1 MGRAFWVCAVS
12 TGLIYVVGPSGVG
25 KDSLLNWLRAHV
37 RSMKVAPAL
46 HFARRTVTR
55 AQGNSNEDHESVD
68 IETFTQLVS
77 SRAFA
82 LQWEAHG
89 LHYGV
94 RHTEVIGR
102 SGWVMVNGSRAY
114 LEQARALFAGL
125 TALHVCAPEAE
136 VHARLAAR
144 QRETPA
150 QVQARMLRA
159 SAADV
164 APAPSDLAIVNAGT
178 LDATAAELCE
188 LLQAHTGLQ
197 LTNPV

>member
-1 MGRAFWVCAVS
+1 MGGTLWVCAVS
-12 TGLIYVVGPSGVG
+12 TGLIYVLGPSGVG
-25 KDSLLNWLRAHV
+25 KDSLLNWLSAHV
-37 RSMKVAPAL
+37 RSMNVAPSL

-55 AQGNSNEDHESVD
+55 PAGNSNEDHESVD
-68 IETFTQLVS
+68 VETFAQLVCS
-77 SRAFA
+77 GAFA

-94 RHTEVIGR
+94 RHTEVTGR

-114 LEQARALFAGL
+114 LEQARALFTGL
-125 TALHVCAPEAE
+125 TVLHVSAPEEA
-136 VHARLAAR
+136 VRARLTAR
-144 QRETPA
+144 QRETQA

-164 APAPSDLAIVNAGT
+164 VPAPGDLAIVNAGT
-178 LDATAAELCE
+178 LDTTAAALCK

-197 LTNPV
+197 LIDPP